1 MPSLPAATALPHA
14 SEPLLKDILVPSR
27 TALLLIDVQVDFVS
41 PDGVIGQAGVDI
53 APAHRAMDQMERL
66 RNAARSAGVLVG
78 FLKVVT
84 REETDSSALKNLYAR
99 RGQPGQHAICRAD
112 EPGSDYYRLSPDA
125 GELDVSKVLFDGF
138 HETDLEQQLK
148 ARGID
153 TVLVTGVTTDCCVDQ
168 TARAA
173 FHRDFNVIVVS
184 DACAAYDEALHIA
197 GLMALEKN
205 CALLA
210 DTASIL
216 AVWAPGTVG
225 KS

>member
-1 MPSLPAATALPHA
+1 MPVLPDASALPHA
-14 SEPLLKDILVPSR
+14 SETLLKSILEPSR
-27 TALLLIDVQVDFVS
+27 TALLLVDVQVDFVS
-41 PDGVIGQAGVDI
+41 PDGVIGQAGVDLTS
-53 APAHRAMDQMERL
+53 AHRAMDQMESL
-66 RNAARSAGVLVG
+66 RNAAESVGALVG

-84 REETDSSALKNLYAR
+84 RAETDSSALKNLYAW
-99 RGQPGQHAICRAD
+99 RGQAGQHAICRAD
-112 EPGSDYYRLSPDA
+112 EPGSDYYRLAPGE
-125 GELDVSKVLFDGF
+125 GELDVSKLLFDGF
-138 HETDLEQQLK
+138 HGTDLEEKLK

-184 DACAAYDEALHIA
+184 DACAAYDEALHVA

-210 DTASIL
+210 DTA
-216 AVWAPGTVG
+216 TVLVAWTQDAADRP
-225 KS
+225 